1 MYIKGRIY
9 NGEKAVSLINGVG
22 KTGQL
27 NEKES
32 NWTTFS
38 HHIKKKLS
46 KWIKHL
52 NLEHE
57 TIKFL
62 EETIGNTL
70 FDTGLSNFFFFGYV
84 SSGKGNKRKKKKIG
98 LYQTKNLCTVRETIN
113 KMKRLPTEWEKLLT
127 NYISDKGLISKICK
141 QLIQFNVK
149 KTNTHFKNRQRT

>member
-70 FDTGLSNFFFFGYV
+70 FDTGLSNFFFFWICFLRQ
-84 SSGKGNKRKKKKIG
+84 GKQKKK
-98 LYQTKNLCTVRETIN
+98 E
-113 KMKRLPTEWEKLLT
+113 
-127 NYISDKGLISKICK
+127 
-141 QLIQFNVK
+141 
-149 KTNTHFKNRQRT
+149 KNRTISN